1 MTRRPLG
8 SDGCL
13 PPTLRMG
20 TADVAYHLATR
31 GRPLPVAFVFG
42 FGGRAPTLD
51 AVRARVAERAHRIPS
66 LRYRIER
73 HRPVF
78 RRVDGIAVERHV
90 HEVWLPEDADEA
102 EAARLMLTRPMNT
115 GTRPPWDVWL
125 VHGPGGGH
133 SLCYRSD
140 HAVQDGV
147 GAAHTARDLLDDHP
161 QGGPAAH
168 HASWPTRRGLAD
180 ALGDA
185 VGGFRAPTA
194 KPAFDGPSSGRTTL
208 CRADTPL
215 ARLRAIGRAHGG
227 TINDVYLA
235 ALSHAVHTWH
245 MKATGTPHPPLPVA
259 VPMSVRSPGEECA
272 PGNRM
277 VTARLLL
284 PCDEPSPRQALA
296 RVMAATAQLRA
307 SRRRDAVRL
316 LLAATPR
323 ALGARVGTRM
333 VNGDVVAA
341 PASSVNFGTALV
353 HQGAV
358 SRSAAV
364 FAGVAAGIRC
374 LTTLT
379 SQHDTSCLTVVH
391 DTTLATADE
400 LPDLWLAAL
409 LELERA

>member
-8 SDGCL
+8 SGGCL

-31 GRPLPVAFVFG
+31 GRPLPLAFVFA
-42 FGGRAPTLD
+42 FEGRAPTLD
-51 AVRARVAERAHRIPS
+51 AVRARVAERAHRIPA
-66 LRYRIER
+66 LRYRIAR
-73 HRPVF
+73 DRPEF
-78 RRVDGIAVERHV
+78 RRVDGFAVEQHV

-102 EAARLMLTRPMNT
+102 EAARLMLARPMNL
-115 GTRPPWDVWL
+115 GRRPPWDVWL
-125 VHGPGGGH
+125 VHGPDGGH

-161 QGGPAAH
+161 QDGPPAYDP
-168 HASWPTRRGLAD
+168 SWPTGRGLAG

-194 KPAFDGPSSGRTTL
+194 KPAVDGTSSGRTAL
-208 CRADTPL
+208 CRAHTPL
-215 ARLRAIGRAHGG
+215 ARLRAIGGAQGG
-227 TINDVYLA
+227 TVNDVYLA

-245 MKATGTPHPPLPVA
+245 MKATGTLHPPLPVA
-259 VPMSVRSPGEECA
+259 IPMSVRLPGEECA

-277 VTARLLL
+277 VTARFLL
-284 PCDEPSPRQALA
+284 PCDEPSAHRALA
-296 RVMAATAQLRA
+296 RVVAATARLRA
-307 SRRRDAVRL
+307 SRRRDAVHL
-316 LLAATPR
+316 LVAATPR
-323 ALGARVGTRM
+323 ALGARLGTRM
-333 VNGDVVAA
+333 VNGDVVAG
-341 PASSVNFGTALV
+341 PASGVNFGTALV
-353 HQGAV
+353 HQGIA

-364 FAGVAAGIRC
+364 FSDVASGIRL

-379 SQHDTSCLTVVH
+379 SQHDTSCFTVVH
-391 DTTLATADE
+391 DATLATADE
-400 LPDLWLAAL
+400 LPELWLAAL